1 VLNFC
6 RLGRARELYSLEMTE
21 IQCPRCGGQAAGTKG
36 VWSDKKPYCP
46 ACGWNVDRANL
57 SGGKNQNLLT
67 IYLVAIALG
76 IVGIFAASVANPHRG
91 NFVPFAFVLLV
102 LALISWHRAKKSAQT
117 AGPAVSPSFKPA
129 NASASSASSDYERL
143 RIMRRPR
150 AIRMKT
156 PIRIFVIVYTIL
168 LVSVGYGLLLA
179 VTRGGDKTDFHSQLP
194 NLFSLAVFALI
205 WGVIAIVMFRS
216 IVRHRSLLIDGE
228 IAMGTI
234 TSQTYAGGESRGSN
248 IVYEFK
254 DAAGRTY
261 TGKGSDPHSTLFE
274 EMQTPVFYD
283 ATNPGKNV
291 ALAAAA
297 YSLIDP

>member
-1 VLNFC
+1 
-6 RLGRARELYSLEMTE
+6 
-21 IQCPRCGGQAAGTKG
+21 
-36 VWSDKKPYCP
+36 
-46 ACGWNVDRANL
+46 
-57 SGGKNQNLLT
+57 
-67 IYLVAIALG
+67 
-76 IVGIFAASVANPHRG
+76 
-91 NFVPFAFVLLV
+91 
-102 LALISWHRAKKSAQT
+102 
-117 AGPAVSPSFKPA
+117 
-129 NASASSASSDYERL
+129 
-143 RIMRRPR
+143 
-150 AIRMKT
+150 MKT

-216 IVRHRSLLIDGE
+216 IVRHLSLLIDGE
-228 IAMGTI
+228 ITMGNI

-261 TGKGSDPHSTLFE
+261 TGKGSDPNSTLFE

-283 ATNPGKNV
+283 STNPGKNV
-291 ALAAAA
+291 ALAVAV
-297 YSLIDP
+297 YNLIDP